1 MSYGVSAD
9 RPSQE
14 APACPRHLDRIS
26 YVRCQR
32 CGRPAC
38 PQCQRQAAV
47 GIQCV
52 DCVAE
57 HARSIPKTRTAFG
70 GAATSGRPVVTF
82 ALIGICALLFLLQM
96 VVPGLTAALQYAPLY
111 TSGYAGTIDAEP
123 WRMFTAAF
131 LHSPNFLLHIAFN
144 MYALWILGQSL
155 EPALGRAR
163 FLALYLLSALG
174 GSVGVLLLSNPFQPV
189 VGASGAVF
197 GLFGALFVIQQRRGG
212 DVRQILILIA
222 VNGVL
227 GFVVPGIAW
236 QAHLGGLLTGAAVAA
251 VLAYVPRG
259 RMRSALQWSGVGVV
273 TAVLG
278 ALTLLGSMLISI

>member
-1 MSYGVSAD
+1 MSYGVSAG

-14 APACPRHLDRIS
+14 APACPRHLDRVS

-38 PQCQRQAAV
+38 PECQRQAPV

-52 DCVAE
+52 DCIAE
-57 HARSIPKTRTAFG
+57 QARNAPKTTTAFG
-70 GAATSGRPVVTF
+70 GAVTSGRPVVTV
-82 ALIGICALLFLLQM
+82 AVIGACVLLFLLQM
-96 VVPGLTAALQYAPLY
+96 AVPGLTSALQYAPLY
-111 TSGYAGTIDAEP
+111 TFGFAGTIEAEP

-131 LHSPNFLLHIAFN
+131 LHSTGFLLHIAFN

-155 EPALGRAR
+155 EPALGRVR

-174 GSVGVLLLSNPFQPV
+174 GSVGVLLLSNPFQAV

-212 DVRQILILIA
+212 DVRQILILIVA
-222 VNGVL
+222 NGVL

-251 VLAYVPRG
+251 VLAYAPRG
-259 RMRSALQWSGVGVV
+259 NRRSLLQWGGIAAVA
-273 TAVLG
+273 AVLVL
-278 ALTLLGSMLISI
+278 LTILGSVLIAV